1 MDRRLNDALGNGNT
15 VTPKSLKVFNRTQG
29 KGRIKSLYIESLK
42 VGLTVYFIIDDIV
55 TSIGL
60 HRSSKFTC
68 PLVYTDDIYATS
80 SNGNNTKFSYARN
93 WNISNNKVDEYFIIQ
108 DNSSDTIK
116 AMSNIE
122 FHYGSNNLFVPPADG
137 VKILLPEAITF
148 EKSFILMIA
157 NTSTADI
164 QVNVTIIYDYD
175 DFIAG
180 SSS

>member
-1 MDRRLNDALGNGNT
+1 MNRRLNDALGNGDT
-15 VTPKSLKVFNRTQG
+15 VTPKSLKVFSRTQG

-42 VGLTVYFIIDDIV
+42 VGLIVYFVIDDVI
-55 TSIGL
+55 TSINL
-60 HRSSKFTC
+60 HSSSKFTC
-68 PLVYTDDIYATS
+68 PLVYTDNIYATGGS
-80 SNGNNTKFSYARN
+80 GSNTKFSYARN
-93 WNISNNKVDEYFIIQ
+93 GNLFDNKVDEYFIIQ

-122 FHYGSNNLFVPPADG
+122 FRYGSNNSVVPPANG
-137 VKILLPEAITF
+137 VKILLPESITF